1 MEDSVGWQWVS
12 PRGTISASMR
22 FGFTRKQGQ
31 PCHDAVSEAAAGDA
45 IREGKC
51 GHRLRES

>member
-22 FGFTRKQGQ
+22 FGFTRKRGQ
-31 PCHDAVSEAAAGDA
+31 LCHDAVSEAAAGDA